1 MPVAGMSDPRRSV
14 SGMNLPKRLS
24 GRRNRT
30 EYPGQVEDAAGP
42 DPGEVAHLNWVAATV
57 GEYGW
62 AVSGSRAEGKT
73 PPWAYSIGMWLT
85 CMAPAGMPPAGQSPE
100 LILCGLPVEGAASII
115 NAVGARVA
123 DGVEVT
129 PDTVLDDVCPTPLAF
144 RPVELSWRKTRLL
157 TISDAFYGMV
167 RVPYLQVVWSDPSG
181 RFPWERGFQRGF
193 ERRQPMLWL
202 PRDDNPPSP
211 WTRLDQ
217 QR

>member
-1 MPVAGMSDPRRSV
+1 
-14 SGMNLPKRLS
+14 MNLPKRLS

-30 EYPGQVEDAAGP
+30 EYPGQAAGAAEP
-42 DPGEVAHLNWVAATV
+42 DPGQLAHLNWVAATV

-62 AVSGSRAEGKT
+62 AVSGSRAEGRV

-85 CMAPAGMPPAGQSPE
+85 CQVPE
-100 LILCGLPVEGAASII
+100 LLLCGVPVESAATII
-115 NAVGARVA
+115 NAIGARAA
-123 DGVEVT
+123 DGAEIT
-129 PDTVLDDVCPTPLAF
+129 PETVLDDVGPTPVAF
-144 RPVELSWRKTRLL
+144 RPVELSWRQTRLL

-167 RVPYLQVVWSDPSG
+167 RVPYLQVVWSDPDG
-181 RFPWERGFQRGF
+181 RFPWERGFPRGL

-217 QR
+217 SR

>member
-1 MPVAGMSDPRRSV
+1 
-14 SGMNLPKRLS
+14 MNLPKRLS

-30 EYPGQVEDAAGP
+30 EYPDQVEDAAGP

-85 CMAPAGMPPAGQSPE
+85 CMPPAGQSPE

-123 DGVEVT
+123 DGVDLT

-167 RVPYLQVVWSDPSG
+167 RVPYLQVVWSDSG
-181 RFPWERGFQRGF
+181 RPLPLGARVPARLRAQAADALAPP
-193 ERRQPMLWL
+193 RRQPAL
-202 PRDDNPPSP
+202 PLDPPGPAPLRFSV
-211 WTRLDQ
+211 RL
-217 QR
+217 RAA